1 MIETSPCDVKIQNV
15 VAVASLD
22 QKIDLLAIM
31 KVFRNVDYRPK
42 RFPGLVFRLKRP
54 KTSILIFT
62 TGKMVC
68 TGARSEKEAFS
79 MVRRVV
85 RDLKKEGFIIRGRP
99 KIDVV
104 NVVGTADVGG
114 EIDLEAMSDV
124 LENVMYEPEQFPGAI
139 YRMKEPKVVLLVF
152 ASGKLVITGARREE
166 QVYEAA
172 DKIRA
177 ILIDHELLYQEKIS
191 SPSSSFRLWPSSSS
205 PP

>member
-124 LENVMYEPEQFPGAI
+124 LENVMYEPEQFPGLI
-139 YRMKEPKVVLLVF
+139 YRMTEPKVVLLVF
-152 ASGKLVITGARREE
+152 ASGKLVIVGAKREE
-166 QVYEAA
+166 QVHEAA

-177 ILIDHELLYQEKIS
+177 ILIDHELLYQGEDLQS
-191 SPSSSFRLWPSSSS
+191 
-205 PP
+205 

>member
-1 MIETSPCDVKIQNV
+1 MSETSPCDVKIQNV

-42 RFPGLVFRLKRP
+42 KFPGLVFRLKRP

-68 TGARSEKEAFS
+68 TGAKSEKEAFS

-85 RDLKKEGFIIRGRP
+85 NELKKESFIIRGRP

-124 LENVMYEPEQFPGAI
+124 LENVMYEPEQFPGLI
-139 YRMKEPKVVLLVF
+139 YRMTEQKVVLLVF
-152 ASGKLVITGARREE
+152 ASGKLVITGARRGE
-166 QVYEAA
+166 QVHEAA
-172 DKIRA
+172 EKIRA
-177 ILIDHELLYQEKIS
+177 ILIDYDLLYQGEGLQ
-191 SPSSSFRLWPSSSS
+191 P
-205 PP
+205 

>member
-1 MIETSPCDVKIQNV
+1 VNEKIHPNHVEIQNV
-15 VAVASLD
+15 VAVATLD

-31 KVFRNVDYRPK
+31 KVFRNVEHRPK
-42 RFPGLVFRLKRP
+42 KFPGLVFRLKRP
-54 KTSILIFT
+54 KTATLIFT

-68 TGARSEKEAFS
+68 TGAKSEKEAFGA
-79 MVRRVV
+79 VRRVV
-85 RDLKKEGFIIRGRP
+85 RELRKEGFIIQGRP
-99 KIDVV
+99 KIDIV

-124 LENVMYEPEQFPGAI
+124 LENVMYEPEQFPGLI
-139 YRMKEPKVVLLVF
+139 YRMEDPNVVLLVF

-177 ILIDHELLYQEKIS
+177 ILIDHELLH
-191 SPSSSFRLWPSSSS
+191 
-205 PP
+205 